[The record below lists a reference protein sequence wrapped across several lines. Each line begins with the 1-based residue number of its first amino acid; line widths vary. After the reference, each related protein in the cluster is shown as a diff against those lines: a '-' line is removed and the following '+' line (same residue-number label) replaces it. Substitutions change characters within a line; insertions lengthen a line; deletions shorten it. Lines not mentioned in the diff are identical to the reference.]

1 MKNILL
7 LIMLCTSIFVACS
20 DDDDKDDGNGNEKGW
35 VVTMNRIIN
44 DKFEEDKEAYLICAG
59 SGKMEIDWG
68 DGTISKDLEL
78 PLYEEYDEN
87 FDADEDLDGSEFEHT
102 YAQKGSYTI
111 TIKGEGKLTYL
122 DLDCDTIKSLDVSKC
137 PTLIYLSCNENKLKS
152 LDVSKCTELV
162 ELVCYESELTSLN
175 IIGCTKLRYLNCDA
189 NNFDRNEMNAIYN
202 GLPDRTGKEAGI
214 IEAYHEQ
221 GDKTIA
227 EKKNWKVY

>member
-44 DKFEEDKEAYLICAG
+44 DKFEEDKDAYLICAG

-122 DLDCDTIKSLDVSKC
+122 DLDCDTIKSLDVCAILMGVVIFTVCISNFSTKALFIILEKLSNSC
-137 PTLIYLSCNENKLKS
+137 CLI
-152 LDVSKCTELV
+152 
-162 ELVCYESELTSLN
+162 
-175 IIGCTKLRYLNCDA
+175 
-189 NNFDRNEMNAIYN
+189 
-202 GLPDRTGKEAGI
+202 
-214 IEAYHEQ
+214 
-221 GDKTIA
+221 
-227 EKKNWKVY
+227 

>member
-1 MKNILL
+1 
-7 LIMLCTSIFVACS
+7 
-20 DDDDKDDGNGNEKGW
+20 
-35 VVTMNRIIN
+35 MNRIIN
-44 DKFEEDKEAYLICAG
+44 DKFEEDKEAYLMCAG

-137 PTLIYLSCNENKLKS
+137 PTLIYLSCNDNKLKS